1 VAAPAG
7 GVTGGV
13 SSSRHGAAPATR
25 TSAPD
30 RVARLLAIVPWIAS
44 HDGPTLAEVC
54 ERFGITRRKL
64 LEDLEVLM
72 YVGVP
77 PYTPD
82 TLIDVVI
89 EGDRVWLRFAD
100 VFARPLHLTPE
111 QGLALVAA
119 GTASQELPG
128 ADTEGPLATAL
139 AKLAGVLGVDPAEAV
154 SVTLGDTRPGM
165 LETLRSAAAEGRRIR
180 IDYYAYG
187 RDERTTREVDPHEV
201 YARSGAW
208 YLRGWC
214 HMAQAPRS
222 FRVDRVVD
230 VEVLDVPVD
239 GAAPAT
245 GGPEEFDMGPEVPR
259 VTLDLAPS
267 ARWVSETYPIDSVE
281 PVDDGWLR
289 VRLPVAATPWLERL
303 LVRLGDDARVV
314 AADDPALATAGA
326 AAARRILA
334 RYGATPPG

>member
-1 VAAPAG
+1 MSGATGRAPA
-7 GVTGGV
+7 
-13 SSSRHGAAPATR
+13 SR

-54 ERFGITRRKL
+54 ARFGIKRAKL

-82 TLIDVVI
+82 TLIEVVI

-119 GTASQELPG
+119 GAASRELPG

-139 AKLAGVLGVDPAEAV
+139 GKLAGVLGVDPDDTV
-154 SVTLGDTRPGM
+154 SVRLGESRPGM

-201 YARSGAW
+201 YARGGAW

-214 HMAQAPRS
+214 HLAQAPRS

-239 GAAPAT
+239 GTAPAT
-245 GGPEEFDMGPEVPR
+245 GALEDFDMGPEVPR

-267 ARWVSETYPIDSVE
+267 ARWVSETYPVDSTE
-281 PVDDGWLR
+281 QIADGWLR
-289 VRLPVAATPWLERL
+289 VRLPVTATPWLERL

-314 AADDPALATAGA
+314 SADDPALAAAGA

-334 RYGATPPG
+334 RYGADPPPR